1 MSRWRDFLDGVE
13 PKRDLEN
20 LLETIEAELK
30 ELKARSLTEE
40 ARLLSIR
47 NNLTE
52 ARLKVKKLKHEN
64 SVLKNKVSILEE
76 DLDLQET
83 FMYRLYDSIEELV
96 LEFEDEDSEPVGGR
110 TIAIVPGAFKPP
122 HLGHLSMVKQ
132 YASEADEVV
141 ILVSSP
147 LKASRGIGGKP
158 ISAQQSKQIWE
169 LLLAD
174 QGLSNVRVEISPKP
188 SPVTATF
195 EYVDEEGPLEP
206 GTRLVLG
213 ASQKGGDFK
222 RWKSAAKYVKPGVE
236 LLPPE
241 QTAVI
246 PANRP
251 SGESYSATDA
261 RKMLEQGENADEFF
275 GDGRT
280 EDVRSIL
287 GLDSSLEEMSAMG
300 GGAVAGYGAPIAM
313 RKQKKKKQNEYNE
326 LYLYKEVLRLLMKEG
341 ITK

>member
-1 MSRWRDFLDGVE
+1 MS
-13 PKRDLEN
+13 
-20 LLETIEAELK
+20 
-30 ELKARSLTEE
+30 
-40 ARLLSIR
+40 
-47 NNLTE
+47 
-52 ARLKVKKLKHEN
+52 
-64 SVLKNKVSILEE
+64 
-76 DLDLQET
+76 
-83 FMYRLYDSIEELV
+83 RLYDSIEELV
-96 LEFEDEDSEPVGGR
+96 LEFEDEDSDPVGGR

-141 ILVSSP
+141 VLISSP
-147 LKASRGIGGKP
+147 LKASRGIGGKA
-158 ISAQQSKQIWE
+158 ISAQDSKQIWE
-169 LLLAD
+169 MLLAD
-174 QGLSNVRVEISPKP
+174 QGLSNVRIEISPKP

-195 EYVDEEGPLEP
+195 EYIDEGGPLEP
-206 GTRLVLG
+206 GTRLILG

-222 RWKSAAKYVKPGVE
+222 RWKSAAKYVKSGVE

-241 QTAVI
+241 ETAVV

-251 SGESYSATDA
+251 SGEPYSATDA

-287 GLDSSLEEMSAMG
+287 GLNASLEEMSAMG
-300 GGAVAGYGAPIAM
+300 GGAVAGYGAPMAT

-326 LYLYKEVLRLLMKEG
+326 LYLYKEVLRLLKKEG
-341 ITK
+341 IIK